1 MKQQVVKI
9 SDERAYDVI
18 VSPRITEKTTVLGE
32 FNQYVFD
39 VSIDATKPEIKQAVE
54 KLFKNVN
61 VLSVNT
67 IRQNGKTKMWQ
78 GRKGRRKDT
87 KKAIVRLKEGQT
99 IDVAGQIG

>member
-1 MKQQVVKI
+1 MKKNINI

-18 VSPRITEKTTVLGE
+18 VSPRITEKSTILGE
-32 FNQYVFD
+32 YNQYVFD
-39 VSIDATKPEIKQAVE
+39 VSIDAQKPEIKQAVE
-54 KLFKNVN
+54 RIFKGVN

-67 IRQNGKTKMWQ
+67 IRQKGKSKMWQ

-99 IDVAGQIG
+99 IDVAGQIS